1 MEQKARVKLPTR
13 FGEFV
18 MHGFSSLSDGSEPVE
33 LAKGDVEGKE
43 NVLCRIHS
51 ECLTGDVFGSRR
63 CDCGQQLARALEAI
77 EEKGEGVLL
86 YLRQEGRGIGLLN
99 KLHAYELQKQG
110 LDTLDANLHL
120 GFEADERDYFAAAQI
135 LRFLGVKSNE
145 LMTNDPDKVS
155 RLELYGT
162 QVTNRVP
169 VEIEACSH
177 DRRYLQTKQTRMGH
191 LLHVTEETGKNA

>member
-1 MEQKARVKLPTR
+1 
-13 FGEFV
+13 

-63 CDCGQQLARALEAI
+63 CDCGQQLAKALEAI

-99 KLHAYELQKQG
+99 KLHAYELQEQG

-135 LRFLGVKSNE
+135 LRFPGVKSIE

-169 VEIEACSH
+169 VEIEACSN